1 MSILI
6 KGVEFL
12 QGDLPLKLY
21 VWSDGQAEVR
31 NYDGSST
38 AAEAVSVTDEN
49 QHTVK
54 SEWQEAPFSGEFGE
68 RWVCPICNHHEIYRP
83 NFCANCGAD
92 MRAE

>member
-38 AAEAVSVTDEN
+38 AAEAVFFIIVPLHVFVCGYA
-49 QHTVK
+49 HTKYTV
-54 SEWQEAPFSGEFGE
+54 SDSPSP
-68 RWVCPICNHHEIYRP
+68 RMP
-83 NFCANCGAD
+83 
-92 MRAE
+92 